1 MTEYIS
7 IQIRIQPDIYVST
20 TSQAD
25 SQRTNKCSR
34 QRGRPGRTPDGY
46 STARGW
52 PAGPGAAHERAHT
65 TGHRRNG
72 TPSRRQD
79 QSSDTRGGGGG
90 SAEAKLSHTA
100 RKIRHLLTRQFTTAH
115 ALQWALS
122 LGERSE
128 RRRYQGRN
136 LEWLARE
143 PRAGYESADV
153 RVQPAIE
160 IARSKPAAV
169 CVLRR
174 ERDVAAAGA
183 LRAHVEARA
192 RR

>member
-1 MTEYIS
+1 MYLPHPKPTPKEPTS
-7 IQIRIQPDIYVST
+7 VHDSAAGQAAPPTGTARHVGGQLVQGRPTSARTQPDT
-20 TSQAD
+20 GGTEHQAD
-25 SQRTNKCSR
+25 
-34 QRGRPGRTPDGY
+34 
-46 STARGW
+46 A
-52 PAGPGAAHERAHT
+52 
-65 TGHRRNG
+65 
-72 TPSRRQD
+72 QD